1 MASHLKWWFNLQRW
15 GLSPAMAPWAE
26 GWTTTRSR
34 GSTITSQTWRYTRYN
49 SHLGVVTPD
58 FFGCFPP
65 NSNICSQT
73 SSDLKAPSDPLSDK
87 WFVVVSCL
95 CFVHWSIGW
104 LDDLC
109 DIFFFLCACLWHSW
123 TMPII
128 DSIAR
133 LKPMFSGWEPPP
145 GLGMRCLA
153 VIRSSCGRNA
163 RVEHLESYVVA
174 ICYSIRCHHMSS

>member
-1 MASHLKWWFNLQRW
+1 MVIQPSKMGVESCYGTMGWGMNNHQIEGFNHNQ
-15 GLSPAMAPWAE
+15 PNMKVYKVY
-26 GWTTTRSR
+26 
-34 GSTITSQTWRYTRYN
+34 TWYN